1 MHPEARERA
10 NEARRLDHLEPVIRR
25 LDLPEPPPQLA
36 VGIHDSLKQA
46 ILSGR
51 LEPGERINQE
61 QIAKGLGVSRTPVR
75 EALHLLAREG
85 LVALLPRRGA
95 FVSAFDERD
104 VFELYDVREVLE
116 PHAAAHACL
125 LATLADVEAL
135 RRLEADIERAATSEP
150 ERAFELNR
158 EFHHRLC
165 EPCANRLLLQ
175 LLGVLWSQQSALRI
189 YAYYAQSAQALERT
203 YKDHRAIVE
212 AFAARDSERTRE
224 LVRRHIADAHQT
236 LVALMADASRPGAA

>member
-10 NEARRLDHLEPVIRR
+10 NEAPPPAHPGPGIRR
-25 LDLPEPPPQLA
+25 PPPPPAPPPQPA
-36 VGIHDSLKQA
+36 VGTHDSLKQA

-116 PHAAAHACL
+116 PHA
-125 LATLADVEAL
+125 
-135 RRLEADIERAATSEP
+135 
-150 ERAFELNR
+150 
-158 EFHHRLC
+158 
-165 EPCANRLLLQ
+165 
-175 LLGVLWSQQSALRI
+175 
-189 YAYYAQSAQALERT
+189 
-203 YKDHRAIVE
+203 
-212 AFAARDSERTRE
+212 
-224 LVRRHIADAHQT
+224 
-236 LVALMADASRPGAA
+236 